1 MENKIEN
8 SSKEKCYVHV
18 MPPAITD
25 EDISSLL
32 NGIIGVMRKK
42 FELETQAEM
51 ISMNVNISKL
61 EKQLKDKTAECNRLK
76 NEILYL
82 KQQLN

>member
-1 MENKIEN
+1 MEDKIEN